1 MIELLIFDF
10 DGLILETEQ
19 PVFESWQELY
29 TRYNCKLDL
38 EMWGSIIGTA
48 EGTFD
53 PFAELESQAGRRLD
67 RERLMAARR
76 QRELDL
82 VHAQEVLPGVREII
96 AEAQA
101 LDLKLAVASSSPQS
115 WVEGHLKRLGLWEN
129 FDCIRTS
136 SHVPRTKP
144 APDLF
149 LAVLEALEIPA
160 SRAVVFEDSPNGILA
175 AKRAGIFCVT
185 VPNHLTR
192 QLDVSLADLRL
203 ESLADIRLPE
213 LFEQIAQNG
222 RKGGQPEGSL

>member
-1 MIELLIFDF
+1 
-10 DGLILETEQ
+10 
-19 PVFESWQELY
+19 
-29 TRYNCKLDL
+29 
-38 EMWGSIIGTA
+38 
-48 EGTFD
+48 
-53 PFAELESQAGRRLD
+53 
-67 RERLMAARR
+67 
-76 QRELDL
+76 
-82 VHAQEVLPGVREII
+82 
-96 AEAQA
+96 
-101 LDLKLAVASSSPQS
+101 
-115 WVEGHLKRLGLWEN
+115 
-129 FDCIRTS
+129 
-136 SHVPRTKP
+136 VPRTKP

-149 LAVLEALEIPA
+149 LAVLEALEISA